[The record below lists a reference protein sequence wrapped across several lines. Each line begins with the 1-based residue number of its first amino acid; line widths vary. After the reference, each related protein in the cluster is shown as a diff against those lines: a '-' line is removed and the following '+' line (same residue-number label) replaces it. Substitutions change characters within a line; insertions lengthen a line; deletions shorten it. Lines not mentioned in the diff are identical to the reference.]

1 LFPEDLKKFI
11 GDKKGKGPKIEL
23 VFVNACH
30 SEPFGKIFLDAGI
43 KRVICVQADLQIA
56 DIVARK
62 FAEIFYKLLF
72 NGYSF
77 EKSFNRA
84 RELVKTVLNIGHI

>member
-1 LFPEDLKKFI
+1 MAIEDENSELRKLFPEDLKKFI

-62 FAEIFYKLLF
+62 FAEIFYSNYF
-72 NGYSF
+72 NGQNLFLAF
-77 EKSFNRA
+77 EDAK
-84 RELVKTVLNIGHI
+84 